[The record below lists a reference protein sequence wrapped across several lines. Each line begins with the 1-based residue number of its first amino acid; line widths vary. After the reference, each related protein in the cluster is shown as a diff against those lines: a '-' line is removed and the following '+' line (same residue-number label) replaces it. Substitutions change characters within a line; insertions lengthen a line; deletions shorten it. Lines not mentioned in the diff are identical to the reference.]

1 VSPTPT
7 YLEPQSSRSGLLTA
21 LVAGALIALVA
32 ANIYLYVQ
40 IDHMRTDVAK
50 VRESLSTELSNLKDA
65 SSVTT
70 ASQLRHLETLKADL
84 ETARA
89 QARDFSRTAS
99 NQVKLEAQAH
109 ADQLA
114 RQIQAEEAKVQQQV
128 SSEISEVKSAANT
141 ANTKIA
147 DVATDVGGVKTQVSA
162 TQAELQ
168 KTISDLKSTRGDLG
182 VQSGLIATNGQEL
195 AALKRLGER
204 NYFEFKLAK
213 TKAPQR
219 VGDIT
224 LLLKK
229 TDPKKN
235 TYTIDVMADD
245 NKTEK
250 KDKNVNE
257 PLQFY
262 SSKAAHMPYEIVVN
276 KVQKDLI
283 VGYLS
288 TPKEQTAR

>member
-1 VSPTPT
+1 MSPTPS
-7 YLEPQSSRSGLLTA
+7 YQEPQPKSSGLLTA

-40 IDHMRTDVAK
+40 IDHLRADVSK
-50 VRESLSTELSNLKDA
+50 VRESLSTELSNLRDA

-70 ASQLRHLETLKADL
+70 ASQLRHLENMKADL
-84 ETARA
+84 EASRVK
-89 QARDFSRTAS
+89 ARDEARSLSSQA
-99 NQVKLEAQAH
+99 KAEAQAH

-128 SSEISEVKSAANT
+128 SSEISEVKTAAST
-141 ANTKIA
+141 ANAKIA
-147 DVATDVGGVKTQVSA
+147 DVSTDVGGVKTQVSA

-168 KTISDLKSTRGDLG
+168 KTIADLKSTRGDLG
-182 VQSGLIATNGQEL
+182 VQSGLIATNAQEL
-195 AALKRLGER
+195 QALRRLGER
-204 NYFEFKLAK
+204 NYIEIKLGK
-213 TKAPQR
+213 TKDRQR
-219 VGDIT
+219 IGDIT

-235 TYTIDVMADD
+235 KYTVEVMADD
-245 NKTEK
+245 KLTEK

-257 PLQFY
+257 PVQFY
-262 SSKAAHMPYEIVVN
+262 TSKARQPYEIVIN
-276 KVQKDLI
+276 QVQKDMI

-288 TPKEQTAR
+288 TPKVEAAR